1 MSSLVRRPWWISPWL
16 SIRVQLALG
25 AVFLAAAVPKILDPP
40 AFAHR
45 IYNYRLLPGGAVNAA
60 ALVLPWV
67 ELLAGLALLLG
78 FWKRSAAWI
87 TGGLLVLF
95 VAALSVNLARG
106 NPVECGCFDVK
117 SQGKPRA
124 ELLSEMRWTI
134 ARDAGLLLLAA
145 QVLAGTRAARRSP
158 FAK

>member
-1 MSSLVRRPWWISPWL
+1 VTSFARRPWWLSPWL
-16 SIRVQLALG
+16 SIRAQLALG
-25 AVFLAAAVPKILDPP
+25 AVFVAAAVPKILDPP

-60 ALVLPWV
+60 ALVLPWA
-67 ELLAGLALLLG
+67 ELLAGLALVVG
-78 FWKRSAAWI
+78 FWKRAAAWI
-87 TGGLLVLF
+87 VGALLVLF
-95 VAALSVNLARG
+95 LAALSTNLARG

-124 ELLSEMRWTI
+124 ELLSDMRWTI

-145 QVLAGTRAARRSP
+145 QVLAATRAARRSP
-158 FAK
+158 FAT